1 MDQQPNFSLQQQ
13 QQEERQ
19 QQHQQQQQQDEW
31 NYDLHRAFVEC
42 IFMDGLKACS
52 PSILME
58 QMHIKAEY
66 ITSER

>member
-1 MDQQPNFSLQQQ
+1 MDQNSSRE
-13 QQEERQ
+13 QEQE
-19 QQHQQQQQQDEW
+19 EW

-52 PSILME
+52 PSVLME
-58 QMHIKAEY
+58 QMHFKAEY